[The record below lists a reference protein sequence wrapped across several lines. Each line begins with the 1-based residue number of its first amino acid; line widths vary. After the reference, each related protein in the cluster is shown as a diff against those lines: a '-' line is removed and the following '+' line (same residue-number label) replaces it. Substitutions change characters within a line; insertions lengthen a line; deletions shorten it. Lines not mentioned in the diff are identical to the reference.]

1 MISKGRISPYPN
13 ELRAFPAWR
22 MSTGRGSPVRQLA
35 KSCETRRLTRLGPDM
50 AGTSYDPGQVL
61 ENMLRAEDRIPTET
75 LRGSTSE
82 LVASIPLI
90 HAVDG
95 TKRRHAPS

>member
-1 MISKGRISPYPN
+1 MISKGRISPYPK

-35 KSCETRRLTRLGPDM
+35 KSCETRRFTRLGPDV

-61 ENMLRAEDRIPTET
+61 ENMLRAEDRTPTET
-75 LRGSTSE
+75 LRGSASGM
-82 LVASIPLI
+82 VAPIPLT

-95 TKRRHAPS
+95 TKRPRPPS